1 MLAKVSVFVMRE
13 CLTSEFRP
21 PISDFCRCNA
31 RLPEGGLIPSIV
43 RMRFFAA
50 IFALLF
56 LNSSPLSA
64 NTPALANGLREEY
77 KAKMEVWT
85 LSMQSAASA
94 EAQQKIWAQ
103 RPDAAVYATKMW
115 AVLKPSLAQ
124 DWTIDPASWLLK
136 LVCSIPA
143 DGITPE
149 VVALR
154 KDVITQVIATVEK
167 QHLRS
172 AKLAPMCMGLLA
184 VRDSS
189 CLKLLERIEKENP
202 DRSVQGVAALAIA
215 ILLQDLSEDVDNM
228 KRRLTLI
235 RKAII
240 ESAHVEIDGISVA
253 KLAEDQLYVIR
264 YLTKN
269 RVAPDLAGVDITGA
283 PGKLSEYDGK
293 VVVLLFWSTAIDDY
307 ERVLEINRKLVA
319 KMAGKPFVLIGVTND
334 SLASLRSMQ
343 ADGTITWRNF
353 VDTKGELA
361 RQYRVQGLPYC
372 YVLDR
377 ERKIQYFGNP
387 GSFVELTADAL
398 LMEAK

>member
-1 MLAKVSVFVMRE
+1 
-13 CLTSEFRP
+13 
-21 PISDFCRCNA
+21 
-31 RLPEGGLIPSIV
+31 
-43 RMRFFAA
+43 MRFFAA

-215 ILLQDLSEDVDNM
+215 ILLQDLSEDADNM

-269 RVAPDLAGVDITGA
+269 RVAPDLTGVDITGA

-307 ERVLEINRKLVA
+307 ERVLDINRKLVA

>member
-1 MLAKVSVFVMRE
+1 
-13 CLTSEFRP
+13 
-21 PISDFCRCNA
+21 
-31 RLPEGGLIPSIV
+31 
-43 RMRFFAA
+43 MRFFLVTLS
-50 IFALLF
+50 LLIVS
-56 LNSSPLSA
+56 LLPLQASS
-64 NTPALANGLREEY
+64 PALANGLRDEY

-85 LSMQSAASA
+85 LSMLSAITA
-94 EAQQKIWAQ
+94 EQQQKIWAQ
-103 RPDAAVYATKMW
+103 RPDPVVYATKLW
-115 AVLKPSLAQ
+115 ALLKPSLAQ

-136 LVCSIPA
+136 LVCSFPA

-149 VVALR
+149 AVTLQ
-154 KDVITQVIATVEK
+154 KIVIAQVMSAVEK

-184 VRDSS
+184 VRDSA

-215 ILLQDLSEDVDNM
+215 ILLQDLSEDVGNM

-253 KLAEDQLYVIR
+253 KLADDQLYVIR
-264 YLTKN
+264 FLTKN
-269 RVAPDLAGVDITGA
+269 RVAPDLAGVDVTGA
-283 PGKLSEYDGK
+283 PGKLSDYDGK
-293 VVVLLFWSTAIDDY
+293 VVVLLFWNSAIPDY
-307 ERVLEINRKLVA
+307 ERVLEIHRKLVA
-319 KMAGKPFVLIGVTND
+319 KMAGKPFVLIGITND
-334 SLASLRSMQ
+334 SVASLRTMQ
-343 ADGTITWRNF
+343 ADGVVTWRNF

-361 RQYRVQGLPYC
+361 QQYRVQGLPYC
-372 YVLDR
+372 YVLDHQ
-377 ERKIQYFGNP
+377 RKIQYFGNP